1 MKMKKQLGLFLSFTL
16 LALLGVVSVAF
27 AQGGPNLNLDTL
39 LDRLGPNA
47 SRAVPPYLAFIL
59 YANFILAGVTMA
71 FVPDKQSN
79 LSFLM
84 IGVMLAGL
92 LIKVQFFYICGLV
105 TLALNV
111 ILMVIPLMVAGMSR
125 GTPGK
130 PPRSLALGIVTG
142 LLGGVHFFLFWVL
155 IQSNTQFCRAVGG
168 VDQLFGPFI

>member
-1 MKMKKQLGLFLSFTL
+1 MKLKKRLGLFLSFTL

-27 AQGGPNLNLDTL
+27 AQGGPNLDFNVL
-39 LDRLGPNA
+39 LNRLGPNA

-59 YANFILAGVTMA
+59 YANFFLSGVTMA
-71 FVPDKQSN
+71 VVPDKQSN

-92 LIKVQFFYICGLV
+92 LVKVQFFYICGLV
-105 TLALNV
+105 TLVLNV
-111 ILMVIPLMVAGMSR
+111 VLMVVPLMVAGMSR

-142 LLGGVHFFLFWVL
+142 LLGGAHFFLFWVTV
-155 IQSNTQFCRAVGG
+155 QSNTQFCQAVGN
-168 VDQLFGPFI
+168 VDQLFGQFI